1 MTQQRGGGIRR
12 PGLGRRTSARPASR
26 PHLRS
31 GRALRSRAAEAAAP
45 RSRLTGRAAVLVLVL
60 AALLV
65 SYASSMRAHL
75 EQRSHINALKAGI
88 ASSERNIEALQR
100 EKQRWKDPAYVEA
113 QARARFAFGYPGEI
127 GYHVLD
133 EDGRPLDAQ
142 STLDPPEQVGDG
154 KPEWWESTLSSME
167 AAERPVEPETTPAD
181 LIEAPASG
189 SSSGLKPDQ

>member
-1 MTQQRGGGIRR
+1 LR
-12 PGLGRRTSARPASR
+12 
-26 PHLRS
+26 RS
-31 GRALRSRAAEAAAP
+31 GDATAL

-88 ASSERNIEALQR
+88 ASSERTIEDLER
-100 EKQRWKDPAYVEA
+100 EKRRWRDPAYVEA

-142 STLDPPEQVGDG
+142 STLKSPEELGDG
-154 KPEWWESTLSSME
+154 RPEWWESTLSSIE
-167 AAERPVEPETTPAD
+167 VAEQPVEPEPTPAE
-181 LIEAPASG
+181 LIKAPLVD
-189 SSSGLKPDQ
+189 LKPDR